1 MIRIKLP
8 AIDEQKIEQVFSSG
22 IPLAFELDIA
32 PGSCFFFLDPFV
44 VVISD
49 IKFFPNVFHPLERNN
64 LYSFFETFPSR
75 DIGNLY
81 PIWKHTPSVRLF
93 LYPSLS
99 FPNTV
104 ASFFVFLPLKI

>member
-1 MIRIKLP
+1 ML
-8 AIDEQKIEQVFSSG
+8 
-22 IPLAFELDIA
+22 
-32 PGSCFFFLDPFV
+32 FFLDPSV

-49 IKFFPNVFHPLERNN
+49 IKFFPKVFQPFERNN
-64 LYSFFETFPSR
+64 LNSFFETFPSR

-99 FPNTV
+99 SPNTV
-104 ASFFVFLPLKI
+104 ASFFVFHPLKI